1 MVSENTIKRHT
12 RKDQSSQ
19 RTCQAKVD
27 LTACSNQTFCW
38 IVCDYAYKIQ
48 SYFCRKT
55 SLSLVF
61 LQIAMDKGK
70 KIMINNNG
78 GHAGRGCNNNSAMTS
93 DAFNN
98 QSKLKILLC
107 DSDPESCDEI
117 STLLTKCSYQG
128 LLLSMYLI
136 LLYHYLQCSLFLM
149 ARFCKFILLLS
160 LSPCKYPA
168 QLLQLTI
175 ACT

>member
-1 MVSENTIKRHT
+1 M
-12 RKDQSSQ
+12 
-19 RTCQAKVD
+19 
-27 LTACSNQTFCW
+27 
-38 IVCDYAYKIQ
+38 

-70 KIMINNNG
+70 QIIINNNG
-78 GHAGRGCNNNSAMTS
+78 GHAGRGCNNSTITS

-128 LLLSMYLI
+128 LLLSMNLI
-136 LLYHYLQCSLFLM
+136 LFYQYL
-149 ARFCKFILLLS
+149 
-160 LSPCKYPA
+160 
-168 QLLQLTI
+168 
-175 ACT
+175 